1 MTRGRIMRY
10 VLAPLCAILAFWWGG
25 YFYFKGSS
33 DWQDVQALVSKSPE
47 IQSKVGEIKKISVAP
62 FPFMYRFSG
71 EQASATLRITV
82 LGTAGEYSATIDAR
96 RRDGVWSLG
105 S

>member
-1 MTRGRIMRY
+1 MSRARLVRY
-10 VLAPLCAILAFWWGG
+10 VLIPLGAILAFWWGG

-33 DWQDVQALVSKSPE
+33 DWQDVQALILKSPE
-47 IQSKVGEIKKISVAP
+47 IRAKVGEIKEISVGP

-71 EQASATLRITV
+71 EQARATLRITV
-82 LGTAGEYSATIDAR
+82 LGTAGEYSATIDAQ